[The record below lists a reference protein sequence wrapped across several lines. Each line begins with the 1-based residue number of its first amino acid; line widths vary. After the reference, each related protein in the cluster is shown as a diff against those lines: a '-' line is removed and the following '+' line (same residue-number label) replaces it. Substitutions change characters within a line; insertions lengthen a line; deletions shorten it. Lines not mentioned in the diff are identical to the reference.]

1 MPTTQVAYNPTTKVV
16 KLQMPGD
23 APGAGFT
30 DIGDAVHEESNDG
43 LGVTAAHNHV
53 LWHHVRDLVLASAS
67 KEQNMQAV
75 SITGDR
81 VTSIDVTPAT
91 ATLAPAA
98 TQQLTVA
105 YTPAAAYNRR
115 VTYESSDVTKATV
128 NATGLVTAVAT
139 GSATITIR
147 GEDSGVIDT
156 VDITVS

>member
-1 MPTTQVAYNPTTKVV
+1 MPLTQIAFNATTKVV

-23 APGAGFT
+23 TPGAGFEDLGDVDHQSGT
-30 DIGDAVHEESNDG
+30 DP
-43 LGVTAAHNHV
+43 LGVTAADNHV
-53 LWHHVRDLVLASAS
+53 LFHHVRDLLYKEGELDMQSAP
-67 KEQNMQAV
+67 
-75 SITGDR
+75 ITGDR

-91 ATLAPAA
+91 DTLAALE

-105 YTPAAAYNRR
+105 YTPATAYNRR

-128 NATGLVTAVAT
+128 SAAGLVTGVAT

-156 VDITVS
+156 VAITVS